1 VSSTADTSSPALPQP
16 LTRPSDPLE
25 SRGKTLT
32 AVILAGGR
40 STRFGSDKGLA
51 TWRGR
56 HLVDHVLDRL
66 PAERDGTVLV
76 IREEQNDGAWPDVTI
91 VHDDPDRNEGPLRGV
106 IRGLAACRTD
116 WAWIVACD
124 QPLISADLLLALQE
138 SILPGDQALLP
149 EWNGRLQPLTG
160 MYAVKSGP
168 LLAERETG
176 GEQSL
181 IGALKTVGFR
191 VFTEEQCRRHDPRG
205 VGFLNINRPEQFTEL
220 EGYES

>member
-1 VSSTADTSSPALPQP
+1 MEP
-16 LTRPSDPLE
+16 LRT
-25 SRGKTLT
+25 TVT
-32 AVILAGGR
+32 AVTLAGGR

-56 HLVDHVLDRL
+56 RLIDHVMDRL

-76 IREEQNDGAWPDVTI
+76 IRKEQDDGSWPDVTT
-91 VHDDPDRNEGPLRGV
+91 VYDEPDRNEGPLRGV
-106 IRGLAACRTD
+106 IRGLAACQTD
-116 WAWIVACD
+116 LAWVVACD
-124 QPLISADLLLALQE
+124 QPLISADLLLALYK
-138 SILPGDQALLP
+138 SFRPDDHALLP
-149 EWNGRLQPLTG
+149 EWKGRLQPLTG
-160 MYAVKSGP
+160 LYAVKSGL

-181 IGALKTVGFR
+181 IGALKTIGFR
-191 VFTEEQCRRHDPRG
+191 VFPEEECREIDQRG